1 MMIPFPD
8 QFVESKPWE
17 SALWISFHGFS
28 KKRLMKR
35 TELDFKKIFKC
46 SPGLYLLL
54 LPDLTIA
61 GASDAYLEATL
72 TERDVIIGK
81 NLFDVFP
88 DNPDDTSA
96 NGVNNLRYSLN
107 YVLKYKTAHT
117 MAVQRYDIQR
127 ADGVFEKKFWSPVNK
142 PVLDDERN
150 VLYIIHRVED
160 VTAYLASNDNRDDRY
175 QQEMYQRVQEIQGL
189 NQKLIAE
196 IEERAIAEEKLKE
209 AQILLQSTI
218 ESHKDILI
226 FSIDREFRY
235 LNFNKA
241 FMDATFRA
249 YGTRVDRGVNMLD
262 GITSSEEARKIQE
275 NCLRAISGESHTTVE
290 SYGNLQRSHF
300 ETRYNPV
307 VSENGE
313 IIGVTVLSAN
323 VTDRINAEEKIRAL
337 NKELEAFSYSVAH
350 DLRAPVR
357 IMDGYAALINEDY
370 GQFLDE
376 EGVRL
381 IEVIRSNARHM
392 GALIDDLLDFSK
404 LGRVSVN
411 TRPVNIDALVR
422 SVVDEQLT
430 LTTNNKIVVDIGK
443 LLPTSCDGSLIRHV
457 FSNLVSNAIK
467 YSRKKERPIVEI
479 GSENSMDGITYFVR
493 DNGAGFDPRYSEKLF
508 NVFQRLHKVEEYEG
522 TGVGLAIAHRIVSK
536 HGGRIW
542 AESEVGNGATFYLTL
557 PSIAVHATQ
566 PSESELR

>member
-1 MMIPFPD
+1 MMP
-8 QFVESKPWE
+8 
-17 SALWISFHGFS
+17 
-28 KKRLMKR
+28 
-35 TELDFKKIFKC
+35 TEPDFKKIFKC

-54 LPDLTIA
+54 LPDFTIA
-61 GASDAYLEATL
+61 EASDAYLDATL
-72 TERDVIIGK
+72 TSRESIIGK
-81 NLFDVFP
+81 NLFAVFP

-96 NGVNNLRYSLN
+96 TGVSNLRYSLN
-107 YVLKYKTAHT
+107 YVLKYKAAHT

-127 ADGVFEKKFWSPVNK
+127 TDGVFEKRFWSPVNK
-142 PVLDDERN
+142 PVLDEEKN

-160 VTAYLASNDNRDDRY
+160 ITAYLASNEPGEDRY
-175 QQEMYQRVQEIQGL
+175 EHEIYHRTQEIQAL

-196 IEERAIAEEKLKE
+196 VEERVTTEGKLKH
-209 AQILLQSTI
+209 AQTLLQSTL

-241 FMDATFRA
+241 FRDATFYA
-249 YGTRVDRGVNMLD
+249 YGTRVERGENLLD
-262 GITSSEEARKIQE
+262 GITSPEEAKKIEQ
-275 NCLRAISGESHTTVE
+275 NCQRAMGGESHTTIE

-307 VSENGE
+307 VSDKGE
-313 IIGVTVLSAN
+313 ILGVTVLSTN
-323 VTDRINAEEKIRAL
+323 VTDRVNAEEKIRAL

-357 IMDGYAALINEDY
+357 IMDGYAAMINEDY

-404 LGRVSVN
+404 LGRVSIN
-411 TRPVNIDALVR
+411 TGPVNIEELVR
-422 SVVDEQLT
+422 SVMNEQLT
-430 LTTNNKIVVDIGK
+430 LTKKDHIAFDIGK
-443 LLPTSCDGSLIRHV
+443 LTPASCDSSLMRHV
-457 FSNLVSNAIK
+457 FSNLISNAIK
-467 YSRKKERPIVEI
+467 YSRKKERPLVEI
-479 GSENSMDGITYFVR
+479 GSEESMDGITYFVR
-493 DNGAGFDPRYSEKLF
+493 DNGAGFDMTYSEKLF
-508 NVFQRLHKVEEYEG
+508 NVFQRLHKVQEYEG
-522 TGVGLAIAHRIVSK
+522 TGVGLAIVHRIISK

-542 AESEVGNGATFYLTL
+542 AESEPGKGATFYFTL
-557 PSIAVHATQ
+557 PSILVPQA
-566 PSESELR
+566 